1 MTENINPKQ
10 HDADTRLPVG
20 LCPPILTIRVAAVLR
35 WGANKVGR
43 WRWNWRDNP
52 IQLTTYLDAIERH
65 LMAVRAGEELDPE
78 TGEPHLAHIAA
89 NCGIIM
95 DAQLAGTLVDDR
107 PKNNPSVAGVLK
119 EYSDRFK
126 SAQQTPSPAE
136 LEQRAQIAMKTLTQL
151 EEHRGII
158 LAQTN
163 ESEWSRIAREV
174 AADKLKDF
182 PAALQ
187 QAEDAKRRELIK
199 QDAADGYPC
208 VFPLCTADRCVSA
221 RARKAGL

>member
-65 LMAVRAGEELDPE
+65 LIAVRAGEELDDE

-89 NCGIIM
+89 NCGIIL

-107 PKNNPSVAGVLK
+107 PKNNPSVAGILK

-126 SAQQTPSPAE
+126 AATPLSESAQQTPSAAE
-136 LEQRAQIAMKTLTQL
+136 LEQRAQAAMKALTQL
-151 EEHRGII
+151 QEH
-158 LAQTN
+158 
-163 ESEWSRIAREV
+163 
-174 AADKLKDF
+174 
-182 PAALQ
+182 
-187 QAEDAKRRELIK
+187 RELILDTPEERESLK
-199 QDAADGYPC
+199 PYARTEGTDCGWKECVDRGCLDA
-208 VFPLCTADRCVSA
+208 R